1 MTVNR
6 DQLFAELDRL
16 SADEIEAGLD
26 AGVWSEDRRQLVEQY
41 LDQMKLTTMQLEAT
55 QEAKIAAREAV
66 AHAKKATSVAFSA
79 LTIAAGAMIAAI
91 ASAFVAFLALRNWN
105 W

>member
-6 DQLFAELDRL
+6 DQLFAELDKL

-26 AGVWSEDRRQLVEQY
+26 AGVWSGDRHQLVEHY
-41 LDQMKLTTMQLEAT
+41 LDQMKLTTLQMDIADT
-55 QEAKIAAREAV
+55 AKVAAQTAENQSRR
-66 AHAKKATSVAFSA
+66 ATSIAMAA
-79 LTIAAGAMIAAI
+79 LIIAIGAMVAAM
-91 ASAFVAFLALRNWN
+91 ASAFVAFLALRNWT